1 MRPRINKRVNVQEV
15 VDALEIKSARYS
27 EEINDIM
34 VQEGVPYSQAK
45 KLLEVRLREKVMFKF
60 YSYGSTLKDA

>member
-15 VDALEIKSARYS
+15 VDALEIKRARYS
-27 EEINDIM
+27 EAINDIM

-45 KLLEVRLREKVMFKF
+45 KLLEIRLKERLIFKF
-60 YSYGSTLKDA
+60 

>member
-15 VDALEIKSARYS
+15 VDALELRTERYS
-27 EEINDIM
+27 EAIRDIM
-34 VQEGVPYSQAK
+34 VHEGVPYSQAK

-60 YSYGSTLKDA
+60 

>member
-15 VDALEIKSARYS
+15 VDALEIKSAKYS
-27 EEINDIM
+27 EAIKDIM

-45 KLLEVRLREKVMFKF
+45 KLLEIRLKAKLIFKF
-60 YSYGSTLKDA
+60 

>member
-1 MRPRINKRVNVQEV
+1 MRPRINKRVNVQAV

-27 EEINDIM
+27 EAINDIM

-60 YSYGSTLKDA
+60 